1 MSYFGYVLDVA
12 DKLHDFEI
20 EDPDKVESIKQS
32 TLKIKSSGD
41 KSAISHALDFKGD
54 ACAAAQITHKT
65 VLDYKLTKDQDIKL
79 QVDSKEVQVEFNNRY
94 ADLIQQ
100 GSKASV

>member
-1 MSYFGYVLDVA
+1 
-12 DKLHDFEI
+12 
-20 EDPDKVESIKQS
+20 
-32 TLKIKSSGD
+32 
-41 KSAISHALDFKGD
+41 LDFKGD

-94 ADLIQQ
+94 ADLI
-100 GSKASV
+100 